1 MVAELT
7 EREFSKHLNT
17 NFQLSVDDH
26 ELQLVLIEVKAYLP
40 QENEQG
46 GMERFS
52 TLFKAD
58 AYLPQSLY
66 HLSHDQM
73 GELDLFL
80 VPVGGD
86 QRGYQYEAIFN
97 YYK

>member
-1 MVAELT
+1 MAELT
-7 EREFSKHLNT
+7 ESEFSKHLNT
-17 NFQLSVDDH
+17 SFQLTVEDR
-26 ELQLVLIEVKAYLP
+26 EFQLLLVEVKAYLP

-52 TLFKAD
+52 ALFKGD

-80 VPVGGD
+80 VPVAAD

-97 YYK
+97 HYK

>member
-1 MVAELT
+1 MTELT
-7 EREFSKHLNT
+7 EREFSKHLNSKFNL
-17 NFQLSVDDH
+17 NFDGRHVQL
-26 ELQLVLIEVKAYLP
+26 ELSEVKAYLP
-40 QENEQG
+40 QEHEQQ